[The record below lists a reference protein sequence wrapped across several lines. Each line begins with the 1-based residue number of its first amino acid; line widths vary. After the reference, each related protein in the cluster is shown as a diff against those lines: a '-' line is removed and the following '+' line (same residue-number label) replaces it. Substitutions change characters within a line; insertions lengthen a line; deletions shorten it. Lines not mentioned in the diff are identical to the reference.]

1 MASDVNIPGSEL
13 KEAQDMLGFVHD
25 HIDIGHHTFDF
36 DAAFGPEL
44 SHGSAQH
51 FENKWEDG
59 KHQLQK
65 QVQGIR
71 DAIGNILD
79 AFEKTDQ
86 DAVSNL
92 DDGKAATGR

>member
-1 MASDVNIPGSEL
+1 MASDVNIPASDLKAAQEL
-13 KEAQDMLGFVHD
+13 LGTVHD
-25 HIDIGHHTFDF
+25 EIDIGHHLFDF

-44 SHGSAQH
+44 SHGAAQN

-65 QVQGIR
+65 QVQEIK
-71 DAIGNILD
+71 DAIGSILD

-86 DAVSNL
+86 DAAKNL
-92 DDGKAATGR
+92 DDGQG

>member
-13 KEAQDMLGFVHD
+13 EEAKNMLAFVHD
-25 HIDIGHHTFDF
+25 NIDIGHHTFDF

-44 SHGSAQH
+44 SHGSAQN

-79 AFEKTDQ
+79 SFEKTDQ
-86 DAVSNL
+86 DAVANL
-92 DDGKAATGR
+92 DDGGGK